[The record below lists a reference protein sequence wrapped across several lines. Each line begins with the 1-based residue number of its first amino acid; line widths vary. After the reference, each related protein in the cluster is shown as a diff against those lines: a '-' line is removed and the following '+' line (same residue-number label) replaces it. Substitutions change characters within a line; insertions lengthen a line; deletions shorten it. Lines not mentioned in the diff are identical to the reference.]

1 MSDFWTNPWV
11 TGIGGGII
19 SSLIVFFVTKYFFNK
34 KENKEYAQKVK
45 LANNDILHAI
55 RPLIIDHKIPLQE
68 SFSSLRIAVSN
79 EYGVKAEDLYSNKS
93 LANDLIAEILENPF
107 LTSEQKEDFCRLIL
121 QFKHAEESDKPEVVY
136 LRKRL
141 QFSSLTTSIIL
152 ALSSFSMIL
161 SMTLIIAKETKE
173 YQPSEWEKQ
182 LFGDNIA
189 LFLTATL
196 IPLFGIMTYYVGTKV
211 IRYIKRDSNTLD
223 DEEDD

>member
-1 MSDFWTNPWV
+1 MSDFWINPWV

-107 LTSEQKEDFCRLIL
+107 LTSEQKDDFCRLIL
-121 QFKHAEESDKPEVVY
+121 QFKHAEESDKLEVVY

-141 QFSSLTTSIIL
+141 QFSSLSTSIIL

-161 SMTLIIAKETKE
+161 SMTFLIAETKE
-173 YQPSEWEKQ
+173 YKPSELEKQ
-182 LFGDNIA
+182 LFGDNFA

-196 IPLFGIMTYYVGTKV
+196 IPLLGIMIYNVGTEV
-211 IRYIKRDSNTLD
+211 VRYIKRDSNAL
-223 DEEDD
+223 

>member
-1 MSDFWTNPWV
+1 M
-11 TGIGGGII
+11 
-19 SSLIVFFVTKYFFNK
+19 
-34 KENKEYAQKVK
+34 
-45 LANNDILHAI
+45 
-55 RPLIIDHKIPLQE
+55 IIDHKIPLQE

-121 QFKHAEESDKPEVVY
+121 QFKHAEESDKTEVVY

-173 YQPSEWEKQ
+173 YQPSEREKQ